1 MISGLVYNNKTVVVY
16 QTKINFVI
24 FGCDSTFEVL
34 SRVRAVGSSSLWLGE
49 GQRFESVTRNY
60 LIINLKDT
68 IMNLLTLS
76 VKQIYFDEIL
86 AGKKTHEYREIRPT
100 NAKKYITYLCGGK
113 EYKADEELPEEGEI
127 ELKPIK
133 YDAIKFLTG
142 EYKGKRPYAIV
153 EVKGAE
159 ASILT
164 DEDGNDIVYEHQ
176 GEEYLAAQMD
186 YTLGEVLEKH
196 IDWLFNLKIIAESQ
210 EE

>member
-1 MISGLVYNNKTVVVY
+1 
-16 QTKINFVI
+16 
-24 FGCDSTFEVL
+24 
-34 SRVRAVGSSSLWLGE
+34 
-49 GQRFESVTRNY
+49 
-60 LIINLKDT
+60 
-68 IMNLLTLS
+68 MNILTLS

-159 ASILT
+159 DSILT

-186 YTLGEVLEKH
+186 YTLGEVLETH
-196 IDWLFNLKIIAESQ
+196 IE
-210 EE
+210 